1 MNLSST
7 PLRGWRARAG
17 RLLAAAAVSLCAVL
31 PGAQLAATVDPASS
45 PELTVHET
53 HGTYSVT
60 ARFDVP
66 HSPEIALDVLSD
78 YEGIPRFMP
87 DVRTSTVLERGPGR
101 VLVAQEAVSQFML
114 FSRKVHLVLEVIEE
128 GNSIRFTDRSRKS
141 FHHYRGSWHAVG
153 TANGAAITYELAA
166 KPAFDVPEFILK
178 RLLRRDS
185 GEMISRLR
193 LEMAARAAR

>member
-1 MNLSST
+1 MNLYST
-7 PLRGWRARAG
+7 PLGSWRAHAG
-17 RLLAAAAVSLCAVL
+17 RLLAAAAVSLCAAL
-31 PGAQLAATVDPASS
+31 PGAQLAATVDLASS
-45 PELTVHET
+45 PELTVQET

-66 HSPEIALDVLSD
+66 HSPSVALDVLSD
-78 YEGIPRFMP
+78 YEDIPRFMP

-101 VLVAQEAVSQFML
+101 LLVAQEAVSQFLL

-141 FHHYRGSWHAVG
+141 FHHYRGSWHAMR
-153 TANGAAITYELAA
+153 TENGAAITYELVA

-185 GEMISRLR
+185 GEMIHRLR
-193 LEMAARAAR
+193 LEMAARAER